1 MAFKVFVDPGH
12 GGIFTGATGPGGLVE
27 KTVNLAVALKV
38 EQYLTRMGMTVQLS
52 RRTDQTLANTLDAD
66 LQARVQAARSFGADA
81 FVSIHCNAASD
92 PSAAGLETW
101 YVNDD
106 THNVAA
112 NATLAQLLQRHLLV
126 TTGRH
131 DRGTMYKQNPH
142 EAFYVIRNVPMPATL
157 VELAFISNP
166 DEEKLLATEW
176 YQEKAALG
184 IAYAIK
190 VFSEIP

>member
-12 GGIFTGATGPGGLVE
+12 GGSFAGATGPGGLLE

-38 EQYLTRMGMTVQLS
+38 EQYLTRLGMAVQLS
-52 RRTDQTLANTLDAD
+52 RRSDQNLASTLEAD

-81 FVSIHCNAASD
+81 FVSIHCNAAPD
-92 PSAAGLETW
+92 PSATGLKTW
-101 YVNDD
+101 YVNDE

-112 NATLAQLLQRHLLV
+112 NATLAELLQRHLLV

-131 DRGTMYKQNPH
+131 DRGTRYNQDPH
-142 EAFYVIRNVPMPATL
+142 EAFYVIRNVPMPAAL

-166 DEEKLLATEW
+166 DEEKLLATDW

-190 VFSEIP
+190 ACSEIP